1 MIVARNL
8 YYAADGQA
16 EAVYR
21 HRLHAAD
28 VRVRLGLPRGR
39 VLRRWRGSDTLPD
52 VIWECEFADV
62 AAYDADM
69 AALAAS
75 PEYEA
80 VRAHMRTLLR
90 RFERVLWEPEAGS

>member
-1 MIVARNL
+1 MIIARNL
-8 YYAADGQA
+8 YYAAEGRAD
-16 EAVYR
+16 AVLA

-28 VRVRLGLPRGR
+28 VRVQLGLPRGR
-39 VLRRWRGSDTLPD
+39 VSRRVRGADTLPD

-62 AAYDADM
+62 AAYDRDM

-80 VRAHMRTLLR
+80 VRAHMRALLR
-90 RFERVLWEPEAGS
+90 RFERVLWEQC